1 MTPTNGRTGQPGATD
16 HQAARP
22 LLGKGFAGV
31 PDVELDVLAA
41 AMSELAVDA
50 GATVVTVDTFGAGI
64 YVIERGE
71 AEVVAGNAMP
81 AAAVL
86 GPGDVFGEIALLLT
100 GERTATV
107 VARTPMQLRALSDV
121 EFSRI
126 RERVPEFERA
136 LRRIAA
142 ERAAS

>member
-1 MTPTNGRTGQPGATD
+1 MMTPANGRTGQPE
-16 HQAARP
+16 HQPARP
-22 LLGKGFAGV
+22 SLGEGFAGV
-31 PDVELDVLAA
+31 PDTELDVLAA
-41 AMSELAVDA
+41 VMSEVVVDA
-50 GATVVTVDTFGAGI
+50 GAKVVTVDTFGAGI
-64 YVIERGE
+64 YVIERGQ

-126 RERVPEFERA
+126 RESVPRFERA
-136 LRRIAA
+136 LRSIAA

>member
-1 MTPTNGRTGQPGATD
+1 MAPTDGRTGQSGATD
-16 HQAARP
+16 RQATRP
-22 LLGKGFAGV
+22 QLGDGFAGV
-31 PDVELDVLAA
+31 PDAELDELAA
-41 AMSELAVDA
+41 AMSEVMVDP
-50 GATVVTVDTFGAGI
+50 GAKVVTVDTYGSGI
-64 YVIERGE
+64 YLIEAGE

-107 VARTPMQLRALSDV
+107 VARTQMQLRALSDV

-126 RERVPEFERA
+126 RNRVPQFERA

-142 ERAAS
+142 ERAT

>member
-1 MTPTNGRTGQPGATD
+1 MTPTDGRTGQPGATD
-16 HQAARP
+16 HQAVRP
-22 LLGKGFAGV
+22 SLGEGFADV
-31 PDVELDVLAA
+31 PDAELDELAA
-41 AMSELAVDA
+41 AMSEVAVDA

-71 AEVVAGNAMP
+71 AEVVRGNAMP

-86 GPGDVFGEIALLLT
+86 GPGDVFGEIAQLLT

-107 VARTPMQLRALSDV
+107 VARTPMRLRALSDV

-126 RERVPEFERA
+126 RERVPRFERA
-136 LRRIAA
+136 LRRIAT